1 MWKFLQSRPW
11 WLLAGSLL
19 LILLGWSAYRLWFAK
34 APAPPLITATVERG
48 DLEDAVLASGT
59 IQASRLINV
68 GSQASGQVKKLYVQV
83 GDIVEVGQ
91 KIADIDDT
99 TQQNNLK
106 DAQAA
111 LTSARAQK
119 VAKQATLVKAQAEY
133 ARQKYMHERDAASKA
148 DYQNAQQALTAAQ
161 ADLKVA
167 DALINQYDVRAKT
180 AQANVGYTR
189 IVSPTAGTVVA
200 IVADEG
206 QTVNANQTAPT
217 IVKVAQLDNM
227 TIQAQISEA
236 DVPRVH
242 PGMPAYFTILG
253 EPDHKYPAMLSKIE
267 PGPIDMKTY
276 DGTANSSTAATA
288 VYYNGLL
295 NASNPDGKLRI
306 EMTAQVSIVL
316 SQARNALLIPS
327 GALIQRSAS
336 KRSASAAS
344 GTSATNTAAAS
355 AAPAAA
361 SASEPAS
368 AAPDTAAQPPQQ
380 TASSAS
386 DSPGRG
392 RLYMVRVAKGEKGKE
407 TIEERQVRIGLN
419 NRVQAQVLEGL
430 QEGERVVIGDAS
442 GAKAGSTR
450 MPGVRMF

>member
-288 VYYNGLL
+288 IHHNGLP
-295 NASNPDGKLRI
+295 NAPNPNRTLPPR
-306 EMTAQVSIVL
+306 
-316 SQARNALLIPS
+316 
-327 GALIQRSAS
+327 
-336 KRSASAAS
+336 
-344 GTSATNTAAAS
+344 
-355 AAPAAA
+355 AP
-361 SASEPAS
+361 
-368 AAPDTAAQPPQQ
+368 
-380 TASSAS
+380 
-386 DSPGRG
+386 
-392 RLYMVRVAKGEKGKE
+392 
-407 TIEERQVRIGLN
+407 
-419 NRVQAQVLEGL
+419 
-430 QEGERVVIGDAS
+430 
-442 GAKAGSTR
+442 
-450 MPGVRMF
+450 

>member
-1 MWKFLQSRPW
+1 M
-11 WLLAGSLL
+11 
-19 LILLGWSAYRLWFAK
+19 
-34 APAPPLITATVERG
+34 
-48 DLEDAVLASGT
+48 
-59 IQASRLINV
+59 
-68 GSQASGQVKKLYVQV
+68 
-83 GDIVEVGQ
+83 
-91 KIADIDDT
+91 
-99 TQQNNLK
+99 
-106 DAQAA
+106 
-111 LTSARAQK
+111 
-119 VAKQATLVKAQAEY
+119 VKAQAEY

-200 IVADEG
+200 MVADEG
-206 QTVNANQTAPT
+206 LTFIAKRPAPSIAHVPHPANIPF
-217 IVKVAQLDNM
+217 
-227 TIQAQISEA
+227 QAQISEA

-368 AAPDTAAQPPQQ
+368 AAPDTAAQPAP
-380 TASSAS
+380 ASSAS

>member
-1 MWKFLQSRPW
+1 
-11 WLLAGSLL
+11 
-19 LILLGWSAYRLWFAK
+19 
-34 APAPPLITATVERG
+34 
-48 DLEDAVLASGT
+48 
-59 IQASRLINV
+59 
-68 GSQASGQVKKLYVQV
+68 
-83 GDIVEVGQ
+83 
-91 KIADIDDT
+91 
-99 TQQNNLK
+99 
-106 DAQAA
+106 
-111 LTSARAQK
+111 
-119 VAKQATLVKAQAEY
+119 
-133 ARQKYMHERDAASKA
+133 
-148 DYQNAQQALTAAQ
+148 
-161 ADLKVA
+161 
-167 DALINQYDVRAKT
+167 
-180 AQANVGYTR
+180 
-189 IVSPTAGTVVA
+189 
-200 IVADEG
+200 
-206 QTVNANQTAPT
+206 
-217 IVKVAQLDNM
+217 M

-344 GTSATNTAAAS
+344 GASATNAPAASAVSAAAS
-355 AAPAAA
+355 VP
-361 SASEPAS
+361 EPAS

>member
-1 MWKFLQSRPW
+1 MPSRELW
-11 WLLAGSLL
+11 AGALSLL
-19 LILLGWSAYRLWFAK
+19 LLHEETGCAHSAHNAARLLA
-34 APAPPLITATVERG
+34 EQQQ
-48 DLEDAVLASGT
+48 AVA
-59 IQASRLINV
+59 I
-68 GSQASGQVKKLYVQV
+68 GQV
-83 GDIVEVGQ
+83 
-91 KIADIDDT
+91 A
-99 TQQNNLK
+99 
-106 DAQAA
+106 
-111 LTSARAQK
+111 
-119 VAKQATLVKAQAEY
+119 
-133 ARQKYMHERDAASKA
+133 
-148 DYQNAQQALTAAQ
+148 
-161 ADLKVA
+161 
-167 DALINQYDVRAKT
+167 
-180 AQANVGYTR
+180 
-189 IVSPTAGTVVA
+189 
-200 IVADEG
+200 
-206 QTVNANQTAPT
+206 
-217 IVKVAQLDNM
+217 
-227 TIQAQISEA
+227 
-236 DVPRVH
+236 
-242 PGMPAYFTILG
+242 
-253 EPDHKYPAMLSKIE
+253 
-267 PGPIDMKTY
+267 
-276 DGTANSSTAATA
+276 
-288 VYYNGLL
+288 
-295 NASNPDGKLRI
+295 
-306 EMTAQVSIVL
+306 
-316 SQARNALLIPS
+316 QARNALLIPS